1 MFRIMCVFLFLFLLA
16 LAGCTDEAA
25 PQPKAGSAARR
36 VRLATTTSVDNS
48 GLLDELLKP
57 FRKQYNVRVDVIAVG
72 TGKALTL
79 GTNGDVDVLILH
91 DPKGERQF
99 VEAGLGVN
107 RRTFM
112 HSDFLLLGPVDD
124 PAGASS
130 AGLAGDVTKAFAAI
144 ATGRRTFVSRGDDSG
159 THRKERTIWAS
170 AGLQPR
176 GRWYLEAGQGM
187 GATLMMADQKQAY
200 VLADRGTYL
209 AFKDKISLAPLCE
222 GDPKLA
228 NPYSIVV
235 VNPARWP
242 HVNYTGAMW
251 LVGWVTSRE
260 GQKDIAGYRMHGRT
274 LFVPD
279 AVPGI
284 E

>member
-1 MFRIMCVFLFLFLLA
+1 M
-16 LAGCTDEAA
+16 
-25 PQPKAGSAARR
+25 
-36 VRLATTTSVDNS
+36 
-48 GLLDELLKP
+48 
-57 FRKQYNVRVDVIAVG
+57 DVIAVG
-72 TGKALTL
+72 TGKALEL

-112 HSDFLLLGPVDD
+112 HSDFLLLGPGDD
-124 PAGASS
+124 PAGVAS
-130 AGLAGDVTKAFAAI
+130 ADDVAEAFAAI
-144 ATGRRTFVSRGDDSG
+144 AAGQRAFVSRGDDSG

-176 GRWYLEAGQGM
+176 GRWYLEAGQAM
-187 GATLMMADQKQAY
+187 GATLMMADHKQAY
-200 VLADRGTYL
+200 VLTDRGTYL
-209 AFKDKISLAPLCE
+209 AFKDKISLVPLYE

-242 HVNYTGAMW
+242 HVNYAGAMW
-251 LVGWVTSRE
+251 LVVWVTSDE
-260 GQKDIAGYRMHGRT
+260 GQKVIAGYRMHGRT

-279 AVPGI
+279 AVPEIG
-284 E
+284 